1 MDFAP
6 FLPFL
11 LATFVGSVTAVVG
24 YAAARRAGLGPVQG
38 QYVQALEG
46 NNRMLN
52 ERLDLLED
60 ELKREKAVRARLA
73 KKVLRL
79 ERTVVTLAEEN
90 DYLRRKAG
98 LPRRATAVE
107 VADDPGNDEDLT
119 DEGV

>member
-6 FLPFL
+6 FLPFM
-11 LATFVGSVTAVVG
+11 LATLVGSTTAAVG
-24 YAAARRAGLGPVQG
+24 YAAAKRAGLGPVQTE
-38 QYVQALEG
+38 YVRALEG

-90 DYLRRKAG
+90 DYLRRRAG
-98 LPRRATAVE
+98 LPRRSTEVE
-107 VADDPGNDEDLT
+107 LANDPGDDDDLT
-119 DEGV
+119 NEDG

>member
-1 MDFAP
+1 MDFSP

-11 LATFVGSVTAVVG
+11 LATTVGAAVAVAG
-24 YAAARRAGLGPVQG
+24 YWAARRAGLGPVQG
-38 QYVQALEG
+38 EYVRALEG

-52 ERLDLLED
+52 ERLDMLED

-90 DYLRRKAG
+90 DYLRRQGG
-98 LPRRATAVE
+98 LPRRTTKVEAVDD
-107 VADDPGNDEDLT
+107 ADDDDLT
-119 DEGV
+119 SEDG